1 MTDFP
6 KITETEMP
14 TQVDVDQAIA
24 RARRM
29 RSKAMGEALVRLG
42 GMLRRVT
49 TVRKGTRR
57 ARHA

>member
-6 KITETEMP
+6 KITETEIP
-14 TQVDVDQAIA
+14 TQMDVDQAIA

-49 TVRKGTRR
+49 TVRKSTRR
-57 ARHA
+57 TRHA